1 MPEEKKDKKFN
12 LIGLLGIILI
22 VNIFLAIAA
31 YWIDSIY

>member
-12 LIGLLGIILI
+12 LIGLLGIIII

-31 YWIDSIY
+31 YVIDLVY